1 MTPTTSSTTGS
12 ATGRGLSEVHPHYH
26 AVSSA
31 RRHGGKPE
39 DYLPLHNWFDA
50 SKEFM
55 CDFRHRALRHHA
67 QGVFEAERVFGTAI
81 VNSDGKHVPTRILGE
96 QHVWEDCGRIPTL
109 ADWLRAIKGEKWML
123 ARSSAQSDRVTD
135 EPAWKETTHT
145 QGLEPLA
152 VSSGREDWP
161 QSDPTHATDATSGY
175 AAPAA
180 PGDRLL
186 TLRR

>member
-1 MTPTTSSTTGS
+1 
-12 ATGRGLSEVHPHYH
+12 VHPHYH

-31 RRHGGKPE
+31 RRHGGKLE